1 MAQGLC
7 FRSRRCPMSANVRS
21 LDAIE
26 SVRAALLAFR
36 NDLDQAVTM
45 IDLDIRRMLDW
56 LEHDRPGYWRR
67 QVREAQDGVTQA
79 RAALHR
85 CLMYPINDER
95 PSCYEERAELKKAE
109 ARQAYCDEK
118 SERLRHWIR
127 EIRHEVFE
135 YEGRIGQMGEIIEY
149 DVPRAVAI
157 LDRLLVHLHDYQS
170 IRNPATADGPSVSA
184 SDGAPLDTESM
195 ARELMPDDPVPPA
208 GAATIAFL
216 GDATAEDAT

>member
-1 MAQGLC
+1 
-7 FRSRRCPMSANVRS
+7 MSANVRS

-26 SVRAALLAFR
+26 AVRAALLAFR
-36 NDLDQAVTM
+36 EELEQAVTM
-45 IDLDIRRMLDW
+45 IDLEIRRTLDW

-67 QVREAQDGVTQA
+67 QLREAQDGVTQA

-109 ARQAYCDEK
+109 ARQTYCDEK

-127 EIRHEVFE
+127 EVRHEVFE
-135 YEGRIGQMGEIIEY
+135 YEGRISQMKEIIEY
-149 DVPRAVAI
+149 DVPRSIAI

-170 IRNPATADGPSVSA
+170 IRSHATQVGLAASAASVESL
-184 SDGAPLDTESM
+184 STESM
-195 ARELMPDDPVPPA
+195 ARELMPDEPA
-208 GAATIAFL
+208 LKMAPAPTNGSAP
-216 GDATAEDAT
+216 AEDAT